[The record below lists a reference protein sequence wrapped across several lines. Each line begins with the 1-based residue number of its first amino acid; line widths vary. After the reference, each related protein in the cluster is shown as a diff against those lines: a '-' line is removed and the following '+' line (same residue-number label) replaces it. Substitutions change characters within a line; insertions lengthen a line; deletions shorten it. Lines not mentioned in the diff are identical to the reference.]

1 MPGQDERLE
10 VRTRVAVEAVTLF
23 RFAGGGRRSLSRP
36 GDRPKWAKQIL
47 AANRLAYPGY
57 A

>member
-23 RFAGGGRRSLSRP
+23 RFAGGGPSP
-36 GDRPKWAKQIL
+36 GRATARKGKQIL